1 LPVATQLPVVPVQD
15 VVVIAVPIAVAG
27 VILIVVIIILIVL
40 IVAYCRKKKTSHK
53 YVLNYHTVYGKKLI
67 VNTHFKLN
75 SLWWMWLKID
85 ITLHY
90 MKLASLRI

>member
-1 LPVATQLPVVPVQD
+1 M
-15 VVVIAVPIAVAG
+15 VVIAVPTAVAG

-40 IVAYCRKKKTSHK
+40 VVAYCRKKKTSHK

-67 VNTHFKLN
+67 VNTNFQLN

-85 ITLHY
+85 IALHY
-90 MKLASLRI
+90 RKLPI